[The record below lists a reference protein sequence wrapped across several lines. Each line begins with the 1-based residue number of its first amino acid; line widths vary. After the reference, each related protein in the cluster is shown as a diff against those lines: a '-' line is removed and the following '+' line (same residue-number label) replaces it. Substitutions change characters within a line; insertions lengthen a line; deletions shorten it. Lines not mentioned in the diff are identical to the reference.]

1 MHPSNIK
8 HIQLKT
14 LPLFL
19 GLTQSELDDISDDIS
34 FTLQRLKVD
43 EPIVKSGD
51 MCDSINIL
59 VSGQMNIVSKSDDHS
74 YSMHEK
80 IRAPWIIEPDKL
92 FGLRQRYQSSY
103 ITQTKCEIL
112 TIEKSDVTSMMRQYL
127 VVHLNF
133 LNIVCRSAQMAE
145 SLPWQQKSADVRGRI
160 VQFIRQHSRYPA
172 GEKTLR
178 IMMRQLAYELN
189 ASRLDVSK
197 ALNQMEQEEKI
208 ILKRGMIV
216 IPAPELL

>member
-59 VSGQMNIVSKSDDHS
+59 VNGQMNIVSKSDDHS

-92 FGLRQRYQSSY
+92 FGLRQRYQ
-103 ITQTKCEIL
+103 
-112 TIEKSDVTSMMRQYL
+112 
-127 VVHLNF
+127 
-133 LNIVCRSAQMAE
+133 
-145 SLPWQQKSADVRGRI
+145 
-160 VQFIRQHSRYPA
+160 
-172 GEKTLR
+172 
-178 IMMRQLAYELN
+178 
-189 ASRLDVSK
+189 
-197 ALNQMEQEEKI
+197 
-208 ILKRGMIV
+208 
-216 IPAPELL
+216 